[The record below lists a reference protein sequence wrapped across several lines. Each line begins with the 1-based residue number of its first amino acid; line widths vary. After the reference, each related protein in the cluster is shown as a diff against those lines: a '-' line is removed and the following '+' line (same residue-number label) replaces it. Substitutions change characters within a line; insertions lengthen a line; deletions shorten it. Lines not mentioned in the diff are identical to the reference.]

1 MKKITLLLM
10 LNIFINNG
18 LIVAQI
24 SSALTINANTKYQ
37 KITGFGAVGMYSSSI
52 SGGWQNYITANQIDS
67 LYGPNGI
74 GLNIFRVSIPYSAY
88 SASGNNWFTYCNTAP
103 KMNNMVDAIKR
114 VKLYGGLVL
123 ASPWSP
129 PLAFK
134 DTLSK
139 GGWYY
144 GTASNYDFKTTLTG
158 GAISYRNY
166 NTLLDARYAD
176 YATFLNSFVTYMN
189 SQSAPID
196 IISVQNEP
204 DYVLTDAACYWTGTQ
219 LLKFVKEQGTTIK
232 GTTGVKLM
240 AGETT
245 AFDASKRTTY
255 TDPILNDATAKAVTD
270 IVAGHV
276 YGNGADIDYSLARN
290 AGKEVWM
297 TEHAFGSSGT
307 SDPTWADEIL
317 FASEIHDCMALGNY
331 NAYMS
336 WYPRRYYSLLND
348 GTYNSANT
356 GKYTKRAYVMA
367 QFAKHLTGKTHVKTT
382 LTTSDA
388 NLQAS
393 AYINSN
399 ADTVAII
406 VINGGNSTHNLTVT
420 LPFSSG
426 SAYKVVTNAS
436 INLVQSN
443 VTLSNTLSPVLA
455 VPAQS
460 ITTFVF
466 SKLQLATN
474 IDHQLVDSPESYI
487 GNLYSIDGR
496 MLSINITSK
505 KDLMVIKPG
514 VYLLNKRKII
524 LPLLK

>member
-1 MKKITLLLM
+1 MVSQKA
-10 LNIFINNG
+10 F
-18 LIVAQI
+18 LILVALC
-24 SSALTINANTKYQ
+24 SSLIGWSQLTSSLAINAGTKYQ
-37 KITGFGAVGMYSSSI
+37 KVTGFGAVGMYSSSI

-74 GLNIFRVSIPYSAY
+74 GLNIFRVSLPYSAY
-88 SASGNNWFTYCNTAP
+88 SATGNNWTTYCNTAP

-114 VKLYGGLVL
+114 VKLYGGITL

-144 GTASNYDFKTTLTG
+144 GISTSYDFKTTLTG
-158 GAISYRNY
+158 GTISYRNY
-166 NTLLDARYAD
+166 NNLLDARYAD
-176 YATFLNSFVTYMN
+176 YAAFLNSFLTYMN
-189 SQSAPID
+189 SQNAPID
-196 IISVQNEP
+196 IISIQNEP

-219 LLKFVKEQGTTIK
+219 LLKFVKEQGAAIK
-232 GTTGVKLM
+232 GVTGVKLM

-245 AFDASKRTTY
+245 SFDASKRTTY

-276 YGNGADIDYSLARN
+276 YGNGADIDYTLARN

-331 NAYMS
+331 NAYLS
-336 WYPRRYYSLLND
+336 WYPRRYYSFLND
-348 GTYNSANT
+348 GTYNSSNT
-356 GKYTKRAYVMA
+356 GKYAKRAYVMA
-367 QFAKHLTGKTHVKTT
+367 QFAKYLPGKTHLKTT

-388 NLQAS
+388 NLQSS
-393 AYINSN
+393 AYINTN
-399 ADTVAII
+399 ADTVVVI
-406 VINGGNSTHNLTVT
+406 VINGGSNTHNLTVT

-426 SAYKVVTNAS
+426 SVYKVVTTS
-436 INLVQSN
+436 STSLVQSN
-443 VTLSNTLSPVLA
+443 VTLTNSLTPV
-455 VPAQS
+455 VSVSAQS

-466 SKLQLATN
+466 SKTQLTTN
-474 IDHQLVDSPESYI
+474 INHRLVDSPESYI

-496 MLSINITSK
+496 IILRKVSSK
-505 KDLMVIKPG
+505 KDLIGIKSG
-514 VYLLNKRKII
+514 IYILNNRKIVFHD
-524 LPLLK
+524 